1 MISEDKKI
9 KTKAQLREYLDAE
22 CGGYK
27 LSGRRWIAYLLQ
39 ISERAIL
46 TKHMRLLRTTEYYV
60 NTNNKIMSL
69 IYRARLMKFQ
79 NKHCIHIPLNSC
91 GKGLKIQHVIPVAM
105 NGNVTLGENCR
116 IMPLVMLAG
125 DDVTD
130 ACPTIGNNVTLGI
143 GSSVFGNVTLADDIF
158 VGAGA
163 VVNKSFLE
171 PGIAIAGVPAK
182 KVGVS
187 PFCRAPEESES

>member
-1 MISEDKKI
+1 MLSEDKRI

-27 LSGRRWIAYLLQ
+27 LSGRRWIAYLFQ

-60 NTNNKIMSL
+60 NTNKRIRAL
-69 IYRARLMKFQ
+69 WYQARLMKFQ
-79 NKHCIHIPLNSC
+79 NKHCIHIPINTC
-91 GKGLKIQHVIPVAM
+91 GKGLKIEHVIPVAM

-116 IMPLVMLAG
+116 LMPMVMVAG
-125 DDVTD
+125 DDSTD
-130 ACPTIGNNVTLGI
+130 ACPVIGNNVTLGI
-143 GSSVFGNVTLADDIF
+143 RSTVFGNITLADGIF

-182 KVGVS
+182 KVGMS
-187 PFCRAPEESES
+187 PLYRTPEEKGS